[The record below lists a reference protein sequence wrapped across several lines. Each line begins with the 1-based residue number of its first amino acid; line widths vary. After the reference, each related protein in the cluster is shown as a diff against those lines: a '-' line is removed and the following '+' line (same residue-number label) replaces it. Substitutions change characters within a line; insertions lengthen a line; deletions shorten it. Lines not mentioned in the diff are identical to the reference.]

1 MQRRF
6 KNGSQQSS
14 VDSSAVH
21 GSNPEHPIYASL
33 DKFCAVFI
41 VRKDENKWPLFFKK
55 EVPKITTLKVTRCL
69 VRSPAKADVMR
80 PVWPEVG
87 NKKYPKYFQKLPK
100 L

>member
-41 VRKDENKWPLFFKK
+41 VRKDENKRKSFDHSF
-55 EVPKITTLKVTRCL
+55 LK
-69 VRSPAKADVMR
+69 
-80 PVWPEVG
+80 
-87 NKKYPKYFQKLPK
+87 KKYLKLQHLWVHAASFDPQRRQT
-100 L
+100 